1 MRRVLSSLLVWAL
14 ASLIAA
20 CAGLGGLSQKPEVS
34 LAGLDLLELGVF
46 EQRFMMTLRVQNPN
60 DVDLP
65 IRGMAFDVELNG
77 QHFARGLS
85 DKAVTIPRMGE
96 ALLEVRATSNLGSV
110 LRQLR
115 ELQKGGR
122 ERIDYRLYGRISFD
136 GLGTLPFERK
146 GDLQMPILDAPRK
159 QPPAGERT

>member
-1 MRRVLSSLLVWAL
+1 MRRVLWLLVL
-14 ASLIAA
+14 FVAA
-20 CAGLGGLSQKPEVS
+20 CAGLGGLSQKPDIS
-34 LAGLDLLELGVF
+34 LAALDLLEMGVF
-46 EQRFMMTLRVQNPN
+46 EQRFVMTLRVQNPN

-65 IRGMAFDVELNG
+65 IRGMTFDIELNG
-77 QHFARGLS
+77 QHFAKGLS

-122 ERIDYRLYGRISFD
+122 ERIDYRLYGQIALD
-136 GLGTLPFERK
+136 GLGRLPFERK
-146 GDLQMPILDAPRK
+146 GDLQMPIIDAPRK
-159 QPPAGERT
+159 QPPTGERT